1 MIYRIVADF
10 LVILHLVF
18 ICFVI
23 AGGLMVIKWRWII
36 FLHIPAAIWGI
47 LIEFY
52 GWICPLTPWEQQLR
66 YAGGQAGYSGGFID
80 HYIIPVIYP
89 TDFTSE
95 LQVTLGIFVFLV
107 NIIIYGWIIYRSQ
120 NESINKKTR

>member
-107 NIIIYGWIIYRSQ
+107 NIIIYGWIIYRPQ
-120 NESINKKTR
+120 NESSNKKTR